1 MSPSAPAAPAGAPV
15 PAAVPASLPAGTRC
29 GVHPVRRAVDH
40 CPVCSRPRCAADA
53 ELAPGGGC
61 PACDGVP
68 PGAADAA
75 RAPVPA
81 LEAGVRASL
90 AAQAVALLGGVVAAE
105 YVDAQLF
112 AYLTPF
118 VVGVLTGA
126 AAQSAAGSPRTG
138 PAATRVRLVAVV
150 YALLGVGLGFALEQS
165 KSALES
171 STLLPYLAAVAG
183 VVLWTLPPKSRP
195 PAEE

>member
-1 MSPSAPAAPAGAPV
+1 MSPSAPAAPVGAPSTG
-15 PAAVPASLPAGTRC
+15 ADLPAGTRC
-29 GVHPVRRAVDH
+29 GVHPVRRAVDR
-40 CPVCSRPRCAADA
+40 CPVCERPRCAADA
-53 ELAPGGGC
+53 EQAPGGGC

-68 PGAADAA
+68 PGAGDPH
-75 RAPVPA
+75 RRTVPA
-81 LEAGVRASL
+81 LEGAVRAAL
-90 AAQAVALLGGVVAAE
+90 AAQVVALLGGVVAAE

-126 AAQSAAGSPRTG
+126 AAQSAAGGPRTG
-138 PAATRVRLVAVV
+138 RPATRMRLVAIV

-165 KSALES
+165 KSAVES

-183 VVLWTLPPKSRP
+183 VVLWTLPPKARP